1 MNLRV
6 LKGSSLAFAMPDG
19 TTITW
24 QARSNDCLPENQ
36 SKLTGHKWC
45 DTFDCDCGCHDTDQ
59 SIGDTK

>member
-24 QARSNDCLPENQ
+24 QAIS
-36 SKLTGHKWC
+36 
-45 DTFDCDCGCHDTDQ
+45 DTDTSNIIDVVARFETMADERPKQ
-59 SIGDTK
+59 SDGES